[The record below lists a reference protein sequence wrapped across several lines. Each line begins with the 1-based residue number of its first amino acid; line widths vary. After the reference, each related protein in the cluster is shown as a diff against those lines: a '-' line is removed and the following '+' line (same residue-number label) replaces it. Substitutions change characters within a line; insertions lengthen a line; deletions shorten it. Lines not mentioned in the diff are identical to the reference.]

1 MAARQS
7 SLTRYRLLVF
17 SATAWALASGIFL
30 FDNNLFSQREKF
42 QESDFIM
49 TFYVAGRLALTGR
62 ANELYPPS
70 DARSFIDTPFDRA
83 AHELLPHLPKAST
96 GAYMYIPLIAGFF
109 APFSLVDPNLS
120 LFLWQLMSV
129 VALAL
134 SVTILSRRE
143 RDKN

>member
-17 SATAWALASGIFL
+17 SATAWALASGLFL

-70 DARSFIDTPFDRA
+70 DARSFIGARA
-83 AHELLPHLPKAST
+83 FTAST
-96 GAYMYIPLIAGFF
+96 EGIH
-109 APFSLVDPNLS
+109 
-120 LFLWQLMSV
+120 
-129 VALAL
+129 
-134 SVTILSRRE
+134 RRLHVHSAH
-143 RDKN
+143 RRLLRAI